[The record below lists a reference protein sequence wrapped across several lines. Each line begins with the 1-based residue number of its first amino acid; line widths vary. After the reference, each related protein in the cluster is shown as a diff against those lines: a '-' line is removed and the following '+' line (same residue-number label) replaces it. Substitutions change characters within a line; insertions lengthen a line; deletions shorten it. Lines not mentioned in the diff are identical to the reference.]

1 MMIDGRITHVA
12 CEYCGDPNHPL
23 RSRCHG
29 CGTPLRTQSAAAVAY
44 TRLMEQ
50 MELRRNPDTAPL
62 AKLLTLDRQRSGQL
76 ETMGACCE
84 AGALETLEE
93 LFDDALDYA
102 HYRGPFWV
110 NERTR

>member
-1 MMIDGRITHVA
+1 MGGKLTFVA

-29 CGTPLRTQSAAAVAY
+29 CGTP
-44 TRLMEQ
+44 M
-50 MELRRNPDTAPL
+50 RNPSDAAIRFAQLQDRVEAMQHADALPL
-62 AKLLTLDRQRSGQL
+62 ARLITFDRQRNGQL
-76 ETMGACCE
+76 ETMGACSE

-102 HYRGPFWV
+102 HYRGPFWK
-110 NERTR
+110 EAHAS